1 MENMHENNTKEDV
14 KLLKPKNDIVFQS
27 LFNQNNEKITK
38 AFVQALIEEKIDK
51 IVINQDKELLREKPD
66 DKLGILDLQ
75 VDVNDNEKIDVEI
88 QLIEKE
94 NFADRLLF
102 YFSKMY
108 GREIKRG
115 DAYNKAKRVVLIAI
129 IDFKLALTETIK
141 EIETEWKLREKNR
154 PELTLTNS
162 IEIRIIELEKV
173 RKFYGKN
180 KNNIK
185 AQWML
190 FLDDPNSKE
199 VREIMEKNE
208 EIKEATVVVKQMSED
223 EKMQRLAFLREKAI
237 LDEKEIVETATNKGL
252 REGMEKGLA
261 KGIEQG
267 EKRKSTE
274 IAKELL
280 KENMPIEKI
289 AKITKLSKEEI
300 EQLQKN

>member
-1 MENMHENNTKEDV
+1 M
-14 KLLKPKNDIVFQS
+14 
-27 LFNQNNEKITK
+27 
-38 AFVQALIEEKIDK
+38 
-51 IVINQDKELLREKPD
+51 
-66 DKLGILDLQ
+66 
-75 VDVNDNEKIDVEI
+75 
-88 QLIEKE
+88 
-94 NFADRLLF
+94 
-102 YFSKMY
+102 
-108 GREIKRG
+108 
-115 DAYNKAKRVVLIAI
+115 
-129 IDFKLALTETIK
+129 
-141 EIETEWKLREKNR
+141 
-154 PELTLTNS
+154 
-162 IEIRIIELEKV
+162 

>member
-1 MENMHENNTKEDV
+1 M
-14 KLLKPKNDIVFQS
+14 
-27 LFNQNNEKITK
+27 
-38 AFVQALIEEKIDK
+38 
-51 IVINQDKELLREKPD
+51 
-66 DKLGILDLQ
+66 
-75 VDVNDNEKIDVEI
+75 
-88 QLIEKE
+88 
-94 NFADRLLF
+94 
-102 YFSKMY
+102 
-108 GREIKRG
+108 
-115 DAYNKAKRVVLIAI
+115 
-129 IDFKLALTETIK
+129 
-141 EIETEWKLREKNR
+141 
-154 PELTLTNS
+154 TNS

-237 LDEKEIVETATNKGL
+237 LDEQEIIETATNKGL
-252 REGMEKGLA
+252 REGMEKGLEQGREEGM
-261 KGIEQG
+261 KQGIEQG

>member
-75 VDVNDNEKIDVEI
+75 VDVNNNEKIDVEI

-102 YFSKMY
+102 YFTKMY

-129 IDFKLALTETIK
+129 IDFKLALTETIT

-173 RKFYGKN
+173 RKYYEKN

-252 REGMEKGLA
+252 REGMEKGIE
-261 KGIEQG
+261 KGRE
-267 EKRKSTE
+267 ENKKE
-274 IAKELL
+274 IAKKLYEI
-280 KENMPIEKI
+280 NMPIEQI
-289 AKITKLSKEEI
+289 AKVVELDISEVKKILEI
-300 EQLQKN
+300 Q